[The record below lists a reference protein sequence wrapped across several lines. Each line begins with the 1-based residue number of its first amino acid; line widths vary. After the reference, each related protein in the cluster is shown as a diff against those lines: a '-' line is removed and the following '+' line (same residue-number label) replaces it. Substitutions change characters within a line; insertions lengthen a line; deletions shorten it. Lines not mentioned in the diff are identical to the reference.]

1 MVRPPMSL
9 PRLLLLLFLLAAGS
23 PQAQTVP
30 VAPVAPV
37 ARPVL
42 PIPQPPSL
50 RVSSYLLIEH
60 ESGQVL
66 AAYQPDLKVEPASIT
81 KVLSAYVVF
90 HELKAGRLKL
100 DELVRVS
107 EKAWR
112 TGGSRMFLP
121 AGASVKVQDLI
132 LGMIV
137 QSGNDATI
145 ALAEHIG
152 GSEEGFVSMM
162 NEYARRLGMHD
173 SAFTNATGLPDP
185 GLYTTASDLGKLAR
199 AIIREFPEYYAWYRV
214 KSFTWNN
221 IEQPNRNTLLQ
232 RDETVDGLKT
242 GHTSSAGY
250 CLVSTAKREDTRL
263 IAVVMGSKSERA
275 RADESQALLNFGF
288 RNYEFHTIFTAGQV
302 LREWPVYKGEVAQ
315 VRLGV
320 AEAVRM
326 LVPRGHIESLRSE
339 TEQPSTLI
347 APIAKGQSIGR
358 VRVMLN
364 DQVLLDQ
371 PMVALDE
378 VPDGGFFRRSIDT
391 LKLWWEH

>member
-1 MVRPPMSL
+1 MSL
-9 PRLLLLLFLLAAGS
+9 PRLLLLLLLLVAG
-23 PQAQTVP
+23 PLGAQTV
-30 VAPVAPV
+30 PVAPV

-42 PIPQPPSL
+42 PVPQPPVL
-50 RVSSYLLIEH
+50 RVNSYLLIDH
-60 ESGQVL
+60 DSGQVL
-66 AAYQPDLKVEPASIT
+66 AAQQPDLRVEPASIT

-100 DELVRVS
+100 DEQVRVS
-107 EKAWR
+107 ENAWR
-112 TGGSRMFLP
+112 TSMGGSRMFLA
-121 AGASVKVQDLI
+121 AGSSAKVEDLI

-162 NEYARRLGMHD
+162 NEYARRLGMHG
-173 SAFTNATGLPDP
+173 SSFTNSTGLPDP
-185 GLYTTASDLGKLAR
+185 DLYTTASDLAKLAR
-199 AIIREFPEYYAWYRV
+199 AMIREFPEYYAWYRV
-214 KSFTWNN
+214 KSFTYNN
-221 IEQPNRNTLLQ
+221 IPQNNRNTLLL

-250 CLVSTAKREDTRL
+250 CLISTAKRNDTRL

-288 RNYEFHTIFTAGQV
+288 RNYEHHTIFTAGQM
-302 LREWPVYKGEVAQ
+302 LREWPVYKGESEQ

-320 AEAVRM
+320 AESVTM

-347 APIAKGQSIGR
+347 APIAKGQEIGR

-378 VPDGGFFRRSIDT
+378 VPAGGFFRRSIDA

>member
-1 MVRPPMSL
+1 MVCPPMSL
-9 PRLLLLLFLLAAGS
+9 SRLLLLLLLLVAGS
-23 PQAQTVP
+23 PGAQTV
-30 VAPVAPV
+30 PVAPV

-42 PIPQPPSL
+42 PVPQPPAL
-50 RVSSYLLIEH
+50 RVNSYLLIEQ

-66 AAYQPDLKVEPASIT
+66 AAQQPDLKVEPASIT

-100 DELVRVS
+100 DEQVRVS
-107 EKAWR
+107 ENAWR
-112 TGGSRMFLP
+112 TSMGGSRMFLP
-121 AGASVKVQDLI
+121 AGSSAKVEDLI

-162 NEYARRLGMHD
+162 NEYARRLGMHG
-173 SAFTNATGLPDP
+173 SAFTNSTGLPDA

-199 AIIREFPEYYAWYRV
+199 AMIHEFPEYYPWYRV

-221 IEQPNRNTLLQ
+221 IEQANRNTLLQ

-250 CLVSTAKREDTRL
+250 CLISTAKRDDTRL

-302 LREWPVYKGEVAQ
+302 LREWPVYKGEAPQ

-320 AEAVRM
+320 ADAVRM

-391 LKLWWEH
+391 IKLWWEH